1 MSQEE
6 AAACR
11 AVSPDLSR
19 PPRTPAMAAGTE
31 KDGNGESLMAPRR
44 TPSLPGSPD
53 LAEPGKPL
61 CPHPG
66 GGLGAE
72 GQDSS
77 GSPEYPLIIRTKKLV
92 LHMDINN
99 TILVADSATG
109 QGLMAALNSY
119 LSTVCWGQF
128 NQEGEWQWLSEFPSL
143 LPPSPDASSF
153 STNFGR
159 HTEFTSS
166 ALGHPFQ
173 TLFSHY
179 LQLLEWPGQPDA
191 VFSVLGEDGR
201 HYHRVL
207 PAFFKL
213 LAGLCQQGR
222 RFAVIFRTFGKDLT
236 SLLQTTHKALQGQHP
251 QFSALKEV
259 VLPVDLRP
267 GKIRCSP
274 KKVMVS
280 RGKESVSSW
289 PDARVVYDYFSAME
303 GLGGFQDHFDWWA
316 KNNFSSQGGKPLWV
330 DPHDPDV
337 QHICFDDN
345 VRLQD
350 EESIFHPQV
359 FMGQGRQ
366 ECCTVPTSELYSICL
381 VQNDLL
387 QAIAN
392 PDYFLM
398 TVSQC
403 EDRYDQYLAKAQTD
417 HSC

>member
-1 MSQEE
+1 MSMGE

-11 AVSPDLSR
+11 AASPDLSR
-19 PPRTPAMAAGTE
+19 FPRTPAMAAGTD
-31 KDGNGESLMAPRR
+31 KDGNRESLVAPR
-44 TPSLPGSPD
+44 TPSPPGSPD
-53 LAEPGKPL
+53 PEEPRKPL

-72 GQDSS
+72 GQDSL
-77 GSPEYPLIIRTKKLV
+77 GFPEYPLMIRTKKLV

-99 TILVADSATG
+99 TILVSDSATG
-109 QGLMAALNSY
+109 QGPVAALNSY

-128 NQEGEWQWLSEFPSL
+128 NQEGEWQWLSGFPSL
-143 LPPSPDASSF
+143 LPPTPDASSF
-153 STNFGR
+153 SSNFGR
-159 HTEFTSS
+159 HSKFTSS
-166 ALGHPFQ
+166 TLGHPFR
-173 TLFSHY
+173 TLFSYY

-191 VFSVLGEDGR
+191 VFSVPGEDGR

-236 SLLQTTHKALQGQHP
+236 SLLQTTHNALQGQHP
-251 QFSALKEV
+251 HFSALKEV

-280 RGKESVSSW
+280 RGKEVVSNS

-303 GLGGFQDHFDWWA
+303 GLGGFQDHFAWWA

-330 DPHDPDV
+330 DPHDPEV

-345 VRLQD
+345 IRLQD

-359 FMGQGRQ
+359 FMGHGGQ

-403 EDRYDQYLAKAQTD
+403 EDRYDQYLSKAQAD
-417 HSC
+417 GGC